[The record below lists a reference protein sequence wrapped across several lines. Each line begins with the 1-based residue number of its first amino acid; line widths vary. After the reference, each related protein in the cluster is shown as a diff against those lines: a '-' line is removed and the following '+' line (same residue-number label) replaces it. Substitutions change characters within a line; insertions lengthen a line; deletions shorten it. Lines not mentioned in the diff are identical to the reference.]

1 MCGIVAVIGEGVA
14 EGSASLLREMTRT
27 LAHRGPDDSGVHL
40 SGDVGLGSRRLSVI
54 DVEGGRQPIESTD
67 GRLRVIANG
76 EIYNHRELR
85 ESLRARGHTFVTGS
99 DSEVVL
105 HLYEEYGDRCV
116 EHLRGMYAFAVADGD
131 RVLLARDPLGI
142 KPLYHARLDDGVLL
156 FASEIKA
163 LLRVP
168 GLDGELDPQAFAD
181 TLVLGHPAGDH
192 TYFRHIRSVPP
203 GHTMTVSAAGA
214 GAAVP
219 FRTAPDPVGSGE
231 EAAPVSFDEAV
242 DLLIGRLGDAVRSHL
257 VADVEV
263 GLTLSGGLD
272 SAVLA
277 TLMRRER
284 GGPFRV
290 YSVADSDGHPDL
302 VQARALATSMGLP
315 HQVSVLDFDTYL
327 QSVPAYLW
335 SAEAPAGL
343 GGLPLYHLAG
353 LVARDLKVCLN
364 GEGADE
370 LFGGYTEYLDRGPRA
385 RYLAT
390 QLPKLRRLAALP
402 SPRAREILDGLSGER
417 PYGDYL
423 ERVLADNMRDQ
434 LVRLHLE
441 PLDKSSMAVGLEMR
455 VPFMDDSLVR
465 FVTSLPTTYK
475 VDARFG
481 FQKHLLRRAA
491 LRLCGGDGP
500 LADSVLRRK
509 IGAPSS
515 GVRLRGRLERLCERS
530 LPDDYRERHEFG
542 FCFDSN
548 LELLVFDLFTE
559 IFVTGR
565 GAYPHGLSLLDFI
578 AERAGRPVA
587 SLVPAADV
595 G

>member
-1 MCGIVAVIGEGVA
+1 MAVIGEGVA
-14 EGSASLLREMTRT
+14 GGSAPLVTEMTRT
-27 LAHRGPDDSGVHL
+27 LAHRGPDDSGTHL

-54 DVEGGRQPIESTD
+54 DVERGRQPIESAD
-67 GRLRVIANG
+67 GRLRLVANG

-85 ESLRARGHTFVTGS
+85 ESLRARGHTFATGS
-99 DSEVVL
+99 DSEVIL
-105 HLYEEYGDRCV
+105 HLYEEYGDRCA
-116 EHLRGMYAFAVADGD
+116 EHLRGMYAFAIADGD

-142 KPLYHARLDDGVLL
+142 KPLYHARLPTGELL

-163 LLRVP
+163 LLRAP
-168 GLDGELDPQAFAD
+168 GLDAGLDPQAFAD

-203 GHTMTVSAAGA
+203 GHTMTVSAAGP
-214 GAAVP
+214 GTPLP
-219 FRTAPDPVGSGE
+219 FGGGE
-231 EAAPVSFDEAV
+231 EAAAAPASFDEAV
-242 DLLIGRLGDAVRSHL
+242 DLLIGRLRHAVRSHL

-302 VQARALATSMGLP
+302 VQARGLAASMGLP
-315 HQVSVLDFDTYL
+315 HRVSVLDFDTYL
-327 QSVPAYLW
+327 ETVPAYLW
-335 SAEAPAGL
+335 SAEAPIGL

-353 LVARDLKVCLN
+353 LIAHDLKVCLN

-370 LFGGYTEYLDRGPRA
+370 LFGGYAEYLDRGTRA
-385 RYLAT
+385 RYVAA

-402 SPRAREILDGLSGER
+402 SPRAREILDGLSGEH
-417 PYGDYL
+417 PFSGYL

-441 PLDKSSMAVGLEMR
+441 PLDKSSMAAGLEMR

-465 FVTSLPTTYK
+465 FVTSLPAAYK

-515 GVRLRGRLERLCERS
+515 GMRLRGRLERLCERS
-530 LPDDYRERHEFG
+530 LPAGYREKHEFG

-565 GAYPHGLSLLDFI
+565 GAYPHGLSLLDFV

-587 SLVPAADV
+587 SLVTADA